1 MKFNEKLVLQ
11 KHILTVMNK
20 TLLPKL
26 EFNENNNDK
35 HIDKLLRINA
45 FNLACK
51 LEFKECVVESKR
63 IFDDFKNNKQ

>member
-1 MKFNEKLVLQ
+1 
-11 KHILTVMNK
+11 MNK